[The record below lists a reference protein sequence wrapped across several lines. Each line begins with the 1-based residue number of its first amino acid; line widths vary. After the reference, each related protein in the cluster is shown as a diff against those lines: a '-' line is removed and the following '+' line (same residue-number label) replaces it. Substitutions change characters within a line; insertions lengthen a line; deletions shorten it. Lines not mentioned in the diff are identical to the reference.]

1 MANSSCSLDSGGSTR
16 LHGDD
21 FDTSSIVHYEDS
33 YQPVDPTEPAHNSSR
48 QSLTLPV
55 LSSQVVPAGCSH
67 GEVIY
72 MDMREAG
79 IASWST
85 WIMVGN
91 PFLRVPLLL
100 ENWQFLVTKQLNF
113 GRLIFS
119 CHIG

>member
-79 IASWST
+79 IASCLHGWLAT
-85 WIMVGN
+85 H
-91 PFLRVPLLL
+91 F
-100 ENWQFLVTKQLNF
+100 
-113 GRLIFS
+113 
-119 CHIG
+119 